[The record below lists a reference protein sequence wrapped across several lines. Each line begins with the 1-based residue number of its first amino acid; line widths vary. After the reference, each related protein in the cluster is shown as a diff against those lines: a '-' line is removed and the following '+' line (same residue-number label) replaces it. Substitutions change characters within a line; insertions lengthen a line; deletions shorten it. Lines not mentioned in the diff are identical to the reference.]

1 MKTVTDHLGRSV
13 QVPKK
18 PTRIISICPAI
29 TSTIFEFGAGETVVG
44 RTEYCIFPKDKV
56 EQVSIVGGTKQVD
69 FERIREL
76 NPDLIVA
83 EKEENT
89 KVIVNT
95 LAKEFPVFVFEV
107 QSIEQNERFIRD
119 VGELVDK
126 QEEAAD
132 MLEKVQTPFA
142 KLPKLA
148 GKKAAYMI
156 WQEPY
161 MVVGHHTFINSVL
174 AAMEL
179 KNPFIDQK
187 SRYPIIQFDQLKAA
201 NLDYLLLASEPFHF
215 TEEHRDAFQ
224 AQLPNTKVLNVDGE
238 MFWYGSQS
246 VPGSH
251 YMPTIFENDQPSGK

>member
-1 MKTVTDHLGRSV
+1 MTDHLGRIV
-13 QVPKK
+13 EMPIRPK
-18 PTRIISICPAI
+18 RIISICPAI
-29 TSTIFEFGAGETVVG
+29 TSTIFEFGAGETLIG

-56 EQVSIVGGTKQVD
+56 DPVPVVGGTKQVD

-76 NPDLIVA
+76 NPDLILA

-132 MLEKVQTPFA
+132 MLVKVQTAFTRF
-142 KLPKLA
+142 PKLE

-161 MVVGHHTFINSVL
+161 MVVGHDTFINSVL
-174 AAMEL
+174 ATMGLE
-179 KNPFIDQK
+179 NPFIDQK
-187 SRYPIIQFDQLKAA
+187 SRYPIIQFDQLEAE

-215 TEEHRDAFQ
+215 TKEHREAFQ
-224 AQLPNTKVLNVDGE
+224 AKLPKTKVLNVDGE

-246 VPGSH
+246 VPGYN
-251 YMPTIFENDQPSGK
+251 YMPTIFEKETPSGE